1 MPVEYRL
8 TRTGTLPVGIHGRR
22 IICCLCP
29 DTNTWDKGLDDF
41 AAFFPD
47 AKTRY
52 LEQVQKKPPR
62 LGQVIFCKGEDED
75 TLIADMICRKDKPDA
90 YDSDVHFGYLYSC
103 FLQVVLKGLQA
114 NATVVVSVPGVN
126 FREWQWRK
134 LIPILKHSIE
144 VTETLDENTGNVKDK
159 VVTAIVGSPYD
170 LIPYDKELGEA
181 SAKRKAT
188 RKRKKTEEN
197 SEESRSKLEQIEI
210 SNIPNKDLNED
221 YKDD

>member
-41 AAFFPD
+41 AALFPD

-52 LEQVQKKPPR
+52 LEQAQNKPPR

-75 TLIADMICRKDKPDA
+75 TLIADMVCRKDKPDM

-114 NATVVVSVPGVN
+114 
-126 FREWQWRK
+126 
-134 LIPILKHSIE
+134 
-144 VTETLDENTGNVKDK
+144 
-159 VVTAIVGSPYD
+159 
-170 LIPYDKELGEA
+170 
-181 SAKRKAT
+181 KRPP
-188 RKRKKTEEN
+188 
-197 SEESRSKLEQIEI
+197 SW
-210 SNIPNKDLNED
+210 
-221 YKDD
+221 

>member
-22 IICCLCP
+22 IICCLCRYA
-29 DTNTWDKGLDDF
+29 DVWDESLDDC
-41 AAFFPD
+41 AALFPD

-52 LEQVQKKPPR
+52 LEKAHEESLR
-62 LGQVIFCKGEDED
+62 LGQVIFCKGENED
-75 TLIADMICRKDKPDA
+75 TLIADMICRKDKPDE
-90 YDSDVHFGYLYSC
+90 YGSDVHFGYLYGC
-103 FLQVVLKGLQA
+103 FLQVILKGLQA
-114 NATVVVSVPGVN
+114 NATVVVSVPGAN
-126 FREWQWRK
+126 FKEWQWRK
-134 LIPILKHSIE
+134 LIPILKRSIE

-170 LIPYDKELGEA
+170 LIPYDKELSET

-188 RKRKKTEEN
+188 RKWKKAGED

-210 SNIPNKDLNED
+210 SNIPDKNLDED

>member
-8 TRTGTLPVGIHGRR
+8 SRTGTLPIGIHGRK
-22 IICCLCP
+22 IICCLCR
-29 DTNTWDKGLDDF
+29 DNNVWDESLDSL
-41 AAFFPD
+41 ATLFPD

-52 LEQVQKKPPR
+52 LEQSQEKSLH

-75 TLIADMICRKDKPDA
+75 TLIADMICRKVESDE
-90 YDSDVHFGYLYSC
+90 YGSDVHFGYLYGC

-114 NATVVVSVPGVN
+114 SATVVVSVPGVN

-144 VTETLDENTGNVKDK
+144 VTEIRDENTDRIKDK
-159 VVTAIVGSPYD
+159 AITAVVGSPYD
-170 LIPYDKELGEA
+170 LTPYDKELGET

-188 RKRKKTEEN
+188 RKRKKTGED
-197 SEESRSKLEQIEI
+197 SAESSSRLEQIEI
-210 SNIPNKDLNED
+210 SSVPDKDPDEDNED
-221 YKDD
+221 D

>member
-41 AAFFPD
+41 AALFPD

-126 FREWQWRK
+126 FREW
-134 LIPILKHSIE
+134 
-144 VTETLDENTGNVKDK
+144 
-159 VVTAIVGSPYD
+159 
-170 LIPYDKELGEA
+170 
-181 SAKRKAT
+181 
-188 RKRKKTEEN
+188 
-197 SEESRSKLEQIEI
+197 
-210 SNIPNKDLNED
+210 
-221 YKDD
+221 